1 MFVARHHGLR
11 ILKRLWWA
19 HWPFICLWL
28 LWPAAFDGAPQTPPG
43 FHAVPA
49 APFSSLPCLPS
60 EPPPSAEAPHDDG
73 PPLAASSFRLPLAPP
88 ARAAALLP
96 VSFPP
101 LFRRHPGPASPRLRA
116 SSLRQS
122 YGSGP
127 APPLPPPLRAR
138 GLLKA
143 GYKARLSRP
152 GVKGT
157 KRFRT
162 PVTDRCAARSGEKGR
177 PFHAQ
182 PLAKPS
188 HPGIRLAQR
197 RNEGPASNKGR
208 PPCLAQGRQRH
219 ASAGPTRPQESGPY
233 LTRSRAGPIP
243 HVDPKETCHDQHDG
257 KPV

>member
-1 MFVARHHGLR
+1 MMFVARHHGLR

-101 LFRRHPGPASPRLRA
+101 RSAVI
-116 SSLRQS
+116 
-122 YGSGP
+122 
-127 APPLPPPLRAR
+127 R
-138 GLLKA
+138 GLLPPA
-143 GYKARLSRP
+143 FAPPPSAN
-152 GVKGT
+152 
-157 KRFRT
+157 RT
-162 PVTDRCAARSGEKGR
+162 
-177 PFHAQ
+177 
-182 PLAKPS
+182 
-188 HPGIRLAQR
+188 
-197 RNEGPASNKGR
+197 
-208 PPCLAQGRQRH
+208 AQGQPRRSPRPSGLA
-219 ASAGPTRPQESGPY
+219 AS
-233 LTRSRAGPIP
+233 
-243 HVDPKETCHDQHDG
+243 
-257 KPV
+257 